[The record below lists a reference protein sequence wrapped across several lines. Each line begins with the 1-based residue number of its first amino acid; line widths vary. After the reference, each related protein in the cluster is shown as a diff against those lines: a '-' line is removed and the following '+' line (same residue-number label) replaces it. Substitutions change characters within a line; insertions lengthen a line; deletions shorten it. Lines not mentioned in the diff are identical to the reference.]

1 MLNILKKPES
11 IFIIIL
17 LILSIVLLMLPNEFS
32 DKKNESIRA
41 KAKVISV
48 DNSQLEQRGIIKTG
62 VQSVRVKI
70 LDGPFKGTEFTSPN
84 NLRGQLE
91 IDKMFAVNDIAL
103 VVIDKVGNKLSFV
116 NIIDHYRLNL
126 ELVLIFIFI
135 ALLIGF
141 AGWTGVKSVISFV
154 FTILMIW
161 KVLIPLFLKGW
172 NPIIVSLLVVTIL
185 VAVTT
190 FLVAGLNRRALVSFL
205 GSISGVII
213 TCVFAL
219 LFGISFKIHGAVV
232 SFSESLLYS
241 GYGNLNLTYIFISG
255 IFIASS
261 GAIMD
266 VTMDIATAVYE
277 VVINN
282 PKISKKEAIKSGFSV
297 ARAVIGTMTTT
308 LLLAYSG
315 GYMGMLMVFIAQGT
329 PVINILNLTYV
340 SAEILHTIVGSFGLI
355 LVAPLT
361 SVLSGLLFTE
371 KEYIK
376 KIVAEDFHVSCIEL

>member
-91 IDKMFAVNDIAL
+91 IDKMFAVNDTAL

-213 TCVFAL
+213 TCIFAL

-371 KEYIK
+371 KEYIR